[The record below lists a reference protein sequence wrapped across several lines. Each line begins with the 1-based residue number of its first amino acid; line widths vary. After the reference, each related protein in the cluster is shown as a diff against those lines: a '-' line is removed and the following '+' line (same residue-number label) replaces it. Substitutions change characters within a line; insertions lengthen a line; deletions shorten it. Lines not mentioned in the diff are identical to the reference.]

1 MNIAIIEDNPVESN
15 RLKDIINNWSKS
27 EKVKNDIFTYSSAEA
42 FLKANET
49 IPKLSAIFLDIEMSG
64 MSGIELAHNLR
75 NMNYDGEIII
85 ITAFREYVFQGYNV
99 HALNYLL
106 KPAEPVSIGKC
117 LDDVYKKAL
126 SEVYTYHFRSDV
138 ISIPFADIICF
149 VSNLHNV
156 DIVTADKTYSEHKSF
171 GEVVNSLPSTFV
183 QVHRSFVVNL
193 AHVYSISKNTIKLS
207 NGTEAS
213 IGRSFAKDLSTKFI
227 NYSTR
232 LD

>member
-1 MNIAIIEDNPVESN
+1 MNVAIIEDNPIESN
-15 RLKDIINNWSKS
+15 RLRNIIIKWGENKKIKYEIYS
-27 EKVKNDIFTYSSAEA
+27 YSSGED
-42 FLKANET
+42 FLAAKDGR
-49 IPKLSAIFLDIEMSG
+49 PKFSVIFLDIEMSG
-64 MSGIELAHNLR
+64 MSGIELAYTLR
-75 NMNYDGEIII
+75 RTHYTGEIII
-85 ITAFREYVFQGYNV
+85 ITAFSEYVFQGYNV

-117 LDDVYKKAL
+117 LDDILKKSL
-126 SEVYTYHFRSDV
+126 GDFYTYHFRSDV
-138 ISIPFADIICF
+138 VAIPFSDIICF

-156 DIVTADKTYSEHKSF
+156 DIVTTNRTYSEHKSF
-171 GEVVNSLPSTFV
+171 GDVINGLPETFV

-193 AHVYSISKNTIKLS
+193 AHIYSISKNTIKLS
-207 NGTEAS
+207 NGAEVS

>member
-1 MNIAIIEDNPVESN
+1 MH
-15 RLKDIINNWSKS
+15 
-27 EKVKNDIFTYSSAEA
+27 SSG
-42 FLKANET
+42 
-49 IPKLSAIFLDIEMSG
+49 SVC
-64 MSGIELAHNLR
+64 HH
-75 NMNYDGEIII
+75 
-85 ITAFREYVFQGYNV
+85 FQGYTV
-99 HALNYLL
+99 QAMNYLL
-106 KPAEPVSIGKC
+106 KPAEPTAVGKC
-117 LDDVYKKAL
+117 LHEIYKKSL

-171 GEVVNSLPSTFV
+171 REVVNNLPSTFV